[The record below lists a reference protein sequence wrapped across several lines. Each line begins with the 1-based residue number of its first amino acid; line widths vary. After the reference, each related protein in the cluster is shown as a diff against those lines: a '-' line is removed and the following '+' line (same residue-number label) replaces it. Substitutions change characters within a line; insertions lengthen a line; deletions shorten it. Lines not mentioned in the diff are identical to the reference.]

1 MSRLPSGGEIRLK
14 SPAKINLGLRVLG
27 LRPDGFHEV
36 ETWVQQITFFD
47 RIRIRLAARAI
58 RVTVDRPEIPSGREN
73 LAYRAAAALR
83 AAAGGG
89 PLGASIH
96 LEKRISAGAG
106 LGGGSGNAA
115 AVLWGLNRLWK
126 LGMAPSALSGIAAGI
141 GSDVPLFLAGPA
153 ALCRGRGERV
163 SRRSPLASGW
173 ILVIKPPYS
182 LPTPRVYG
190 WMRNYLKKKKR
201 PSRIKHRPM
210 ASPDYRNDLEQV
222 VFERRPF
229 LRECR
234 DALLSAGAGRALM
247 SGSGPALW
255 GMFRSEAAARAAARE
270 FARRRRWM
278 VHLARP
284 LTSSILS
291 VKDLK

>member
-1 MSRLPSGGEIRLK
+1 MSRSPSDSEIWLK

-36 ETWVQQITFFD
+36 ETWVQQITLFD
-47 RIRIRLAARAI
+47 RIRIRPAARAI
-58 RVTVDRPEIPSGREN
+58 RVVVDRGDIPSGREN

-83 AAAGGG
+83 AAAGEGS
-89 PLGASIH
+89 PGASIY
-96 LEKRISAGAG
+96 LEKRIPVGAG

-126 LGMAPSALSGIAAGI
+126 LGMRPSALSRIAAGI

-153 ALCRGRGERV
+153 ALCRGRGEQI
-163 SRRSPLASGW
+163 SRRRPLASGW
-173 ILVIKPPYS
+173 ILVIKPPFS
-182 LPTPRVYG
+182 LPTSLVYG

-201 PSRIKHRPM
+201 PSRIKPRPM
-210 ASPDYRNDLEQV
+210 LSPDYRNDLEHV
-222 VFERRPF
+222 VFDRHPL

-234 DALLSAGAGRALM
+234 DALLSAGAWRALM

-255 GMFRSEAAARAAARE
+255 GMFRSEDAARAAARE
-270 FARRRRWM
+270 FARRRQWT
-278 VHLARP
+278 VHLTRP

-291 VKDLK
+291 VKSLK